1 MRYDE
6 IQTQQLK
13 HQKCLSPT
21 PTNGVSASHKNSYI
35 ELVCLAYYVYHKVG
49 LSKDQQQFSTRVLG
63 KSPSY
68 LSCMKARRRTPTQLV
83 LHRLLQDVRLQRD
96 GFETNRHFGM
106 PYAESFNRS
115 HRELEALVKAM
126 EDVLIQPEEQTLLAD
141 KFNTN

>member
-6 IQTQQLK
+6 IQTPERNYQQ
-13 HQKCLSPT
+13 CLSPT
-21 PTNGVSASHKNSYI
+21 PTNGISASHNNSYI

-83 LHRLLQDVRLQRD
+83 LYRLLRDVRLQRD
-96 GFETNRHFGM
+96 GLVASKHFGM
-106 PYAESFNRS
+106 TYAESLNRS
-115 HRELEALVKAM
+115 HKELQALVRAM
-126 EDVLIQPEEQTLLAD
+126 EDVLVEPETQTLLSD
-141 KFNTN
+141 EFDTD